1 MIKKSLTVAAVAAVL
16 LAAPP
21 LYAAEAGGSFKQL
34 DADANGYVS
43 PREAEAQP
51 SLIVRWKELDTDK
64 NNLLDT
70 SEFSAFEAGESTI
83 RNEDALPG
91 GSMPVE

>member
-1 MIKKSLTVAAVAAVL
+1 MIRKSLTAAAAAAAL
-16 LAAPP
+16 LAGAPP
-21 LYAAEAGGSFKQL
+21 HAEEASGSFKQL

-43 PREAEAQP
+43 PREAEVQP

-70 SEFSAFEAGESTI
+70 SEFSAFEAGEETI
-83 RNEDALPG
+83 RNEGTLPG
-91 GSMPVE
+91 GGMPAQ